1 MADIFG
7 DRSRQLS
14 APARNA
20 QAVTPSDS
28 TDIPITDC
36 RALYIG
42 VGGNVSLITNGGQT
56 VTFVGLQAGSILPVR
71 CSRVRATDTTATNIV
86 AIW

>member
-1 MADIFG
+1 MTDIFQAFKKNLE
-7 DRSRQLS
+7 S
-14 APARNA
+14 PAHNA
-20 QAVTPSDS
+20 QAVTPNDS
-28 TDIPITDC
+28 TDLPITDC

-42 VGGNVSLITNGGQT
+42 VGGNISLITNGGQT